1 MSELSHYE
9 KTGYL
14 HDDFKIFH
22 LKDTS
27 IARLTFITTIFIKF

>member
-9 KTGYL
+9 KQ
-14 HDDFKIFH
+14 DIFMTILRFS